1 VSLSPQ
7 PRSLGF
13 YGREAARYLIS
24 IIASQAPLLMSPVVI
39 RKLGYAEFGLVELAL
54 SSVGLLSICLSF
66 GLHQLLAVRI
76 FKDPDR
82 RRLIAE
88 TLAIY
93 ILTAGPIC
101 LILLTPPAAEYLNTR
116 WLGTSDAAVFR
127 LAVVAALFTFFRHL
141 MLSLTTMSYRSGLY
155 MLMEISAALIYVLV
169 ILSAAAAHILSVRW
183 VLYAQLM
190 SLLPSTVAGA
200 SFALTMPGFLR
211 ELRKALT
218 EIRRWADLLVDT
230 LKSSIPFV
238 GVGLVTQ
245 LNFVSDRFVLLRSGI
260 STEVIGAYS
269 ISNRL
274 AGVLPV
280 LTTYLIGNLY
290 SRELYGRCAAAASG
304 SAGSIGFGMAY
315 AVRTARL
322 ACGAMIPV
330 LVCYYFAVAMLI
342 GPVYDKPFASLI
354 AFPGLLVAYGISVL
368 TAFFMPLLIFATR
381 TTQILLIIF
390 FGTGLNIL
398 MNTVLIPV
406 IGARACAVSLVSS
419 NLFILV
425 MVVLG
430 GRKLIRQEAA

>member
-1 VSLSPQ
+1 MSLSPQ

-24 IIASQAPLLMSPVVI
+24 IVASQAPLLMSPVVV
-39 RKLGYAEFGLVELAL
+39 RRLGYAEFGLVELAL
-54 SSVGLLSICLSF
+54 SSIGLLSILLSF
-66 GLHQLLAVRI
+66 GLHQLLAVRL
-76 FKDPDR
+76 FKYQDR
-82 RRLIAE
+82 QRLIAE
-88 TLAIY
+88 TLVIFF
-93 ILTAGPIC
+93 LTAGPIC

-155 MLMEISAALIYVLV
+155 MLLEISSALIYILV
-169 ILSAAAAHILSVRW
+169 ILAAAAAHILSVRW

-190 SLLPSTVAGA
+190 ALLPATLAGA
-200 SFALTMPGFLR
+200 AFALNMPGFLI

-218 EIRRWADLLVDT
+218 EVRRWATLLVET
-230 LKSSIPFV
+230 FKSSIPFV

-245 LNFVSDRFVLLRSGI
+245 LNSVSDRFVLLRSGI

-290 SRELYGRCAAAASG
+290 SRELYGRCAAAARE
-304 SAGSIGFGMAY
+304 SAGSMDLGMGY
-315 AVRTARL
+315 AVRSARL
-322 ACGAMIPV
+322 ACVAMIPA
-330 LVCYYFAVAMLI
+330 LVCYYFAVAILI
-342 GPVYDKPFASLI
+342 GPVYDKPFESLI
-354 AFPGLLVAYGISVL
+354 AFPGLLVAYAISVVN
-368 TAFFMPLLIFATR
+368 AFFMPLLIFAAR
-381 TTQILLIIF
+381 TAQILLIVF
-390 FGTGLNIL
+390 FGTSVNIL

-406 IGARACAVSLVSS
+406 MGPRACAVSLVSS

-430 GRKLIRQEAA
+430 SRKLARQETA